1 MLDWTTLSLSNSEN
15 NELLKHMQ
23 NVIVLT
29 FIAWKLTTNLTN
41 LCQTAYVSLISPPPP
56 LQITSHK

>member
-29 FIAWKLTTNLTN
+29 FIRMEANDKPN
-41 LCQTAYVSLISPPPP
+41 
-56 LQITSHK
+56 